1 MAEQGEPGAGT
12 VLLCED
18 EAIVALDLKIM
29 VEEAGYRVAGPFARV
44 AAALKLVEEPF
55 VAAILD
61 VRLRDG
67 DVFPVAERLAERGV
81 PLIFHSAHIVED
93 DIAARF
99 PGARYCPKP
108 VEGRLITSALRT
120 CAARELP
127 RVPAGAPEP
136 PSD

>member
-1 MAEQGEPGAGT
+1 MTDTADKASSDRGV

-44 AAALKLVEEPF
+44 AAAMSRIDGPF

-67 DVFPVAERLAERGV
+67 DVFPIANYLSERGV

-99 PGARYCPKP
+99 PGSRYCPKP
-108 VEGRLITSALRT
+108 VDANLIAAELRN
-120 CAARELP
+120 CASSRN
-127 RVPAGAPEP
+127 
-136 PSD
+136 

>member
-1 MAEQGEPGAGT
+1 MTDMAEKPESDRGT

-29 VEEAGYRVAGPFARV
+29 VEEAGYTVAGPFARV
-44 AAALKLVEEPF
+44 EAAMSKINGSF

-67 DVFPVAERLAERGV
+67 DVFPVANRLSERGV

-99 PGARYCPKP
+99 PGSRYCPKP
-108 VEGRLITSALRT
+108 VDARLIAAELRHCT
-120 CAARELP
+120 LP
-127 RVPAGAPEP
+127 TR
-136 PSD
+136 